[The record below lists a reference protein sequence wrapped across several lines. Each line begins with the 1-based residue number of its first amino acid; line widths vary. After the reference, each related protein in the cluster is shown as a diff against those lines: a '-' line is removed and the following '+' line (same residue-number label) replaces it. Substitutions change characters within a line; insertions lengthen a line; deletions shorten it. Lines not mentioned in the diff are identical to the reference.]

1 MFTKFSLLDWVACL
15 LFSLFT
21 LGLLISY
28 IERPV
33 YNHDLSGYL
42 GVVLSYEES
51 DPKVVHSEV
60 FDRLK
65 KTVPP
70 HRFERLV
77 GAASDSAPA
86 VRILGQ
92 DAEAFRQSLTFYEV
106 RIAYTGLIF
115 LLSKFGVEPIF
126 ASHAISAVSVF
137 GSLWVF
143 VFMFKGVAPFPYLF
157 FLPLIALGIGLHE
170 LAQLSSPDAM
180 GLLGW
185 SLAFLFFLRRHY
197 AVLVL
202 FPILVLTRTD
212 YVLFVVIANLYL
224 LSSKAFN
231 PIFVVLSMMASL
243 LAYFGINH
251 YYQGYGLIAAL
262 NYMYYY
268 GQVAF
273 PETAEINF
281 GLSAYFELLLG
292 ALSNSHASGNRVF
305 YLFLLFGGLAFFLLR
320 RAASRAEANL
330 RRGLYDL
337 GFVLMGGLCYIVG
350 HVLLVP
356 RFDDRY
362 FSFLYMFAPCLL
374 VFLITTRLPLFS
386 SDFVGV
392 KRTTDGAK

>member
-21 LGLLISY
+21 LGLLIFY

-143 VFMFKGVAPFPYLF
+143 VFMFKGAAPFPYLF

-170 LAQLSSPDAM
+170 LAQLSSPDAL
-180 GLLGW
+180 GLLW
-185 SLAFLFFLRRHY
+185 
-197 AVLVL
+197 LV
-202 FPILVLTRTD
+202 V
-212 YVLFVVIANLYL
+212 
-224 LSSKAFN
+224 
-231 PIFVVLSMMASL
+231 
-243 LAYFGINH
+243 
-251 YYQGYGLIAAL
+251 
-262 NYMYYY
+262 
-268 GQVAF
+268 
-273 PETAEINF
+273 
-281 GLSAYFELLLG
+281 GLS
-292 ALSNSHASGNRVF
+292 
-305 YLFLLFGGLAFFLLR
+305 
-320 RAASRAEANL
+320 
-330 RRGLYDL
+330 
-337 GFVLMGGLCYIVG
+337 
-350 HVLLVP
+350 
-356 RFDDRY
+356 
-362 FSFLYMFAPCLL
+362 
-374 VFLITTRLPLFS
+374 LFS
-386 SDFVGV
+386 SPPLRGFDPFSNPCPDSNGLRSLCRYCESLSFVFEGL
-392 KRTTDGAK
+392 

>member
-21 LGLLISY
+21 LGLLIFY

-51 DPKVVHSEV
+51 DPKV

-92 DAEAFRQSLTFYEV
+92 DADAFRQSLTFYEV

-115 LLSKFGVEPIF
+115 ILSKFGVEPIF

-137 GSLWVF
+137 CSLWVF
-143 VFMFKGVAPFPYLF
+143 AFMFKGAAPFPYLF

-170 LAQLSSPDAM
+170 LAQLSSPDAL

-185 SLAFLFFLRRHY
+185 SLAFLFFLRRHS
-197 AVLVL
+197 AVLIL

-212 YVLFVVIANLYL
+212 YVL
-224 LSSKAFN
+224 
-231 PIFVVLSMMASL
+231 SL
-243 LAYFGINH
+243 LRIFI
-251 YYQGYGLIAAL
+251 
-262 NYMYYY
+262 
-268 GQVAF
+268 F
-273 PETAEINF
+273 C
-281 GLSAYFELLLG
+281 
-292 ALSNSHASGNRVF
+292 
-305 YLFLLFGGLAFFLLR
+305 LR
-320 RAASRAEANL
+320 RPL
-330 RRGLYDL
+330 
-337 GFVLMGGLCYIVG
+337 
-350 HVLLVP
+350 
-356 RFDDRY
+356 
-362 FSFLYMFAPCLL
+362 
-374 VFLITTRLPLFS
+374 TRFS
-386 SDFVGV
+386 SFYP
-392 KRTTDGAK
+392 

>member
-21 LGLLISY
+21 LGLLIFY

-115 LLSKFGVEPIF
+115 LLSKLGVEPIF

-143 VFMFKGVAPFPYLF
+143 ALMFKGSAPF
-157 FLPLIALGIGLHE
+157 LICFSC
-170 LAQLSSPDAM
+170 LSSRS
-180 GLLGW
+180 GLVFT
-185 SLAFLFFLRRHY
+185 SLRNFRLPMRWVCWGGRWPFSFF
-197 AVLVL
+197 
-202 FPILVLTRTD
+202 F
-212 YVLFVVIANLYL
+212 
-224 LSSKAFN
+224 
-231 PIFVVLSMMASL
+231 
-243 LAYFGINH
+243 
-251 YYQGYGLIAAL
+251 AA
-262 NYMYYY
+262 
-268 GQVAF
+268 
-273 PETAEINF
+273 I
-281 GLSAYFELLLG
+281 
-292 ALSNSHASGNRVF
+292 
-305 YLFLLFGGLAFFLLR
+305 
-320 RAASRAEANL
+320 
-330 RRGLYDL
+330 
-337 GFVLMGGLCYIVG
+337 
-350 HVLLVP
+350 P
-356 RFDDRY
+356 RF
-362 FSFLYMFAPCLL
+362 
-374 VFLITTRLPLFS
+374 
-386 SDFVGV
+386 
-392 KRTTDGAK
+392 